1 MRLSDCFVD
10 VVAYVGYFLK
20 TVEKKQPPFDKVK
33 GDIQRLLSQSQ
44 EYLQRGFVSQEDYE
58 QARFAIC
65 AWVDERI
72 LSSHWHEKSQ
82 WMSEQLQRIYYQ
94 TTEAG
99 EEFFERLNRL
109 GPQQTDVR
117 EVYYL
122 CLAMGFAGRYCHEG
136 DEYLIDQL
144 ITANLKMLTGSSVGV
159 PSIER
164 GELFPGAY
172 PLATEE
178 ESLPRKK
185 KFRFSPFTLACIGV
199 PIALF
204 LVLSLIYRF
213 VLSGISENLLSRIP

>member
-20 TVEKKQPPFDKVK
+20 TVEKKQPPFEKVK

-44 EYLQRGFVSQEDYE
+44 EYLQKGLVSQEDYD

-72 LSSHWHEKSQ
+72 LSSHWQEKSR
-82 WMSEQLQRIYYQ
+82 WMREQLQRLYYQ
-94 TTEAG
+94 TTDAG

-122 CLAMGFAGRYCHEG
+122 CLAMGFAGRYCNEG
-136 DEYLIDQL
+136 DEYLIGQL
-144 ITANLKMLTGSSVGV
+144 RTSNLKILTGSSVGV

-164 GELFPGAY
+164 GELFPEAY
-172 PLATEE
+172 PPATEQ
-178 ESLPRKK
+178 ESLPRKQ
-185 KFRFSPFTLACIGV
+185 RLRLSPFVLACIGA

-204 LVLSLIYRF
+204 LVLTLIYRF
-213 VLSGISENLLSRIP
+213 VLSGIGENLLSRIP